1 MDLKER
7 KEDKILETATE
18 ILVADIQNGIRK
30 YWIYEMDDAKL
41 DKLIN
46 KSVNIAEKLV
56 NNVISD

>member
-18 ILVADIQNGIRK
+18 ILVADIQNGLRK

-41 DKLIN
+41 DKLID
-46 KSVNIAEKLV
+46 KSINIAGKLV
-56 NNVISD
+56 NKIIPD